1 MEPSAIPGVSLADN
15 RLNRRRF
22 LKWGALAVGMSLIPR
37 SGSAGRSIFQPI
49 IPPPEKSLFPP
60 YTPSQSL
67 FHSPPS
73 SPEKSLSLYNTH
85 TGEGVNAVYWV
96 EGEYLPEAL
105 AAVDHVLRDHRTD
118 EIKPIDPLLLDLLYA
133 IREELGCHQPFHII
147 SGYRSPTTNAY
158 LRAVRRG
165 VAEHSLHM
173 DGKAVDLR
181 LPGWAAFSVRSVAR
195 DLRVGGVGYYP
206 RSEFVHVD
214 VGPIRYW

>member
-1 MEPSAIPGVSLADN
+1 MEPSAIPEVSPADH

-22 LKWGALAVGMSLIPR
+22 LKWGALAAGLSLIPH
-37 SGSAGRSIFQPI
+37 SASASKSIFQPV
-49 IPPPEKSLFPP
+49 IPPPEQPIFPS
-60 YTPSQSL
+60 YTPSRSL
-67 FHSPPS
+67 FRPPAN

-85 TGEGVNAVYWV
+85 TGEGVNAVYWA

-105 AAVDHVLRDHRTD
+105 ATVDHVLRDHRTD
-118 EIKPIDPLLLDLLYA
+118 EIKPIDPHLLDLLYA
-133 IREELGCHQPFHII
+133 IREELGCHQAFHII

-181 LPGWAAFSVRSVAR
+181 LPGWATFSVRSVAR

>member
-1 MEPSAIPGVSLADN
+1 MEPSAIPEVSPADY
-15 RLNRRRF
+15 RLDRRRF
-22 LKWGALAVGMSLIPR
+22 LKWGALTAGLSLIPQ
-37 SGSAGRSIFQPI
+37 SASASRSIFQPV
-49 IPPPEKSLFPP
+49 IPPPEKPIIPSH
-60 YTPSQSL
+60 TPSRSL
-67 FHSPPS
+67 FHPPARF
-73 SPEKSLSLYNTH
+73 PEKAISLYNTH

-118 EIKPIDPLLLDLLYA
+118 EIKPIDPHLLDLLYA
-133 IREELGCHQPFHII
+133 IREELGCQQAFHII

-158 LRAVRRG
+158 LRALRRG

>member
-1 MEPSAIPGVSLADN
+1 MKPSPLAEVPPADQ
-15 RLNRRRF
+15 RLDRRSF
-22 LKWGALAVGMSLIPR
+22 LTWGALATGITLIP
-37 SGSAGRSIFQPI
+37 GLAAAKRSIFQPI
-49 IPPPEKSLFPP
+49 NPSPNSFFLPPPAPTRTLFYPP
-60 YTPSQSL
+60 ID
-67 FHSPPS
+67 
-73 SPEKSLSLYNTH
+73 SPEKSVSLYNTH
-85 TGEGVNAVYWV
+85 TGEEVNAVYWV

-118 EIKPIDPLLLDLLYA
+118 ESKPIDPLLLDLLHA
-133 IREELGCHQPFHII
+133 IREELGCQQAFHII

-158 LRAVRRG
+158 LRSMSRA

-181 LPGWAAFSVRSVAR
+181 LPGWAAFTVRSVAR
-195 DLRVGGVGYYP
+195 DLRVGGVGYYA

>member
-1 MEPSAIPGVSLADN
+1 MEPSAIPEVSLADH
-15 RLNRRRF
+15 RLDRRRF
-22 LKWGALAVGMSLIPR
+22 LKWGALTAGLSLIPR
-37 SGSAGRSIFQPI
+37 SASASSSIFQPVNN
-49 IPPPEKSLFPP
+49 PPEKFIIPSYAPSRSLFRPP
-60 YTPSQSL
+60 PR
-67 FHSPPS
+67 
-73 SPEKSLSLYNTH
+73 SPEKALSLYNTH
-85 TGEGVNAVYWV
+85 TGEGVDAVYWV

-118 EIKPIDPLLLDLLYA
+118 EIKPIDPQLLDLLYA
-133 IREELGCHQPFHII
+133 IREELGCHQAFHII

-181 LPGWAAFSVRSVAR
+181 LPGWGAFSVRSVAK

>member
-1 MEPSAIPGVSLADN
+1 MEPSAIPEVSPADH
-15 RLNRRRF
+15 RLDRRRL
-22 LKWGALAVGMSLIPR
+22 LKWGALAAGLSLIPR
-37 SGSAGRSIFQPI
+37 SASASRSIFQPVI
-49 IPPPEKSLFPP
+49 NPPEKFIIPSPMPSRSLFRPP
-60 YTPSQSL
+60 PR
-67 FHSPPS
+67 

-118 EIKPIDPLLLDLLYA
+118 EIKPIDPQLLDLLYA
-133 IREELGCHQPFHII
+133 IREELGCHQAFHII

-181 LPGWAAFSVRSVAR
+181 LPGWAAFSVRGVAR

>member
-1 MEPSAIPGVSLADN
+1 MEPSAIPEVPPADR

-22 LKWGALAVGMSLIPR
+22 LKWGALAAGLSLIPH
-37 SGSAGRSIFQPI
+37 SASARRSIFQPVI
-49 IPPPEKSLFPP
+49 IPPEKPIIPS
-60 YTPSQSL
+60 YTPSGSL
-67 FHSPPS
+67 FHAPAS
-73 SPEKSLSLYNTH
+73 SPEKSLALYNTH

-118 EIKPIDPLLLDLLYA
+118 EIKPIDPQLLDLLYA
-133 IREELGCHQPFHII
+133 IREELGCHQAFHII

-181 LPGWAAFSVRSVAR
+181 LPGWGAFSVRSVAK

>member
-1 MEPSAIPGVSLADN
+1 MEPSAIPEVSPADH
-15 RLNRRRF
+15 RLNRRHF
-22 LKWGALAVGMSLIPR
+22 LKWGALAAGLSLIPH
-37 SGSAGRSIFQPI
+37 SASARRSIFQPV
-49 IPPPEKSLFPP
+49 IPPPEQPIFPS
-60 YTPSQSL
+60 YTPSRSP
-67 FHSPPS
+67 FHPPAT

-85 TGEGVNAVYWV
+85 TGEGVNAVYWA

-118 EIKPIDPLLLDLLYA
+118 EIKPIDPHLLDLLYA
-133 IREELGCHQPFHII
+133 IREELGCHQAFHII

>member
-1 MEPSAIPGVSLADN
+1 MQPSVSPEVSPADH
-15 RLNRRRF
+15 RLSRRRF
-22 LKWGALAVGMSLIPR
+22 LTWGALAAGLSLIPH
-37 SGSAGRSIFQPI
+37 SASASRSIFQPI
-49 IPPPEKSLFPP
+49 ITPPEKSIIPSH
-60 YTPSQSL
+60 TPSRSL
-67 FHSPPS
+67 FHPPAR

-96 EGEYLPEAL
+96 KGEYLPEAL

-118 EIKPIDPLLLDLLYA
+118 EIKPIDPPLLDLLYA
-133 IREELGCHQPFHII
+133 IREELGCHQAFHII

-158 LRAVRRG
+158 LRAFSRG

-181 LPGWAAFSVRSVAR
+181 LPGWGAFSVRSVAR